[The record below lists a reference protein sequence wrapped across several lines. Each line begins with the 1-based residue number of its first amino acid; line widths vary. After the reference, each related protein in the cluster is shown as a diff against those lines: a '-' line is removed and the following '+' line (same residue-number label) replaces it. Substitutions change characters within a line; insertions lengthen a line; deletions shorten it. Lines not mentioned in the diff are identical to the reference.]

1 MKFLLVAVNAKYIH
15 SNPGVYSLKIFAE
28 KQGGLKQREA
38 GLPCPCLGEN
48 QPPVTG
54 EIRIEI
60 AEYTINNQMEQIL
73 EDIYRRQPEVV
84 GFSCYIWNIRYVM
97 ELVRDLHK
105 VLPDTDIWLGGPE
118 VSYDAPQLLEK
129 EPEVLGIMKGEGEE
143 TFAGL
148 AGCYRELGTSAARKP
163 DRLSHFWYSLSA
175 LPGVTFRAPSAYAPP
190 IHPGAPGDSIQNS
203 AILPGASGD
212 RTRHNAILSGAPG
225 DSIQN
230 SAILSGAPGDTIHD
244 LPLGPA
250 MDLDRIPFPYQDEKG
265 LEDFANRIIYYESSR
280 GCPFSCSYCLSSVD
294 KTVRFRSLDLVR
306 QELQFFLD
314 RQVPQVKFV
323 DRTFNCRKSHA
334 MAIWSYILEHDNG
347 ITNFHFEVAAD
358 LMDEEELDLLARMRP
373 GLVQLEIG
381 VQSTSSR
388 TIQEIRR
395 KMDLERVKAVVAR
408 IREGRNIHQHLDLIA
423 GLPYED
429 YDRFRKSFCHV
440 YRMKPDQLQ
449 LGFLKV
455 LKGSHMYDMAAAYDL
470 VYREKPPYE
479 VISTRWLSYGEVLKL
494 KGVENMVEVYYNS
507 GQFATVLELLEEE
520 FPDSFI
526 MFGKMA
532 EYYRRKGLEG
542 QNHSRLARFEILHD
556 FIAQELGP
564 DALRLSRFEDALMFD
579 LYLRE
584 NAKSRPGFALDQR
597 PYKDRIRE
605 LVPELRSLGSQ
616 VHVEVFRSG
625 QVWMFDYR
633 QRDPLTRNARAVQ
646 AAERLPEIQTP

>member
-73 EDIYRRQPEVV
+73 ADIYRRQPEVV

-306 QELQFFLD
+306 QELQFFL
-314 RQVPQVKFV
+314 
-323 DRTFNCRKSHA
+323 
-334 MAIWSYILEHDNG
+334 G
-347 ITNFHFEVAAD
+347 I
-358 LMDEEELDLLARMRP
+358 
-373 GLVQLEIG
+373 
-381 VQSTSSR
+381 
-388 TIQEIRR
+388 
-395 KMDLERVKAVVAR
+395 
-408 IREGRNIHQHLDLIA
+408 
-423 GLPYED
+423 
-429 YDRFRKSFCHV
+429 
-440 YRMKPDQLQ
+440 
-449 LGFLKV
+449 
-455 LKGSHMYDMAAAYDL
+455 
-470 VYREKPPYE
+470 
-479 VISTRWLSYGEVLKL
+479 
-494 KGVENMVEVYYNS
+494 
-507 GQFATVLELLEEE
+507 
-520 FPDSFI
+520 
-526 MFGKMA
+526 
-532 EYYRRKGLEG
+532 
-542 QNHSRLARFEILHD
+542 
-556 FIAQELGP
+556 
-564 DALRLSRFEDALMFD
+564 
-579 LYLRE
+579 
-584 NAKSRPGFALDQR
+584 
-597 PYKDRIRE
+597 
-605 LVPELRSLGSQ
+605 
-616 VHVEVFRSG
+616 
-625 QVWMFDYR
+625 
-633 QRDPLTRNARAVQ
+633 
-646 AAERLPEIQTP
+646 

>member
-1 MKFLLVAVNAKYIH
+1 MKILLVAVNAKYIH

-48 QPPVTG
+48 QPPVTV
-54 EIRIEI
+54 EIQIEI

-118 VSYDAPQLLEK
+118 VSYDAPRLLEK

-163 DRLSHFWYSLSA
+163 DRLSRFWYSLSA
-175 LPGVTFRAPSAYAPP
+175 LPGVTFRAPSAY
-190 IHPGAPGDSIQNS
+190 
-203 AILPGASGD
+203 
-212 RTRHNAILSGAPG
+212 
-225 DSIQN
+225 
-230 SAILSGAPGDTIHD
+230 APGDTIHD

-250 MDLDRIPFPYQDEKG
+250 MDLDRIPFLYQDQKG

-294 KTVRFRSLDLVR
+294 KTLRFRSLDLVR

-347 ITNFHFEVAAD
+347 VTNFHFEVAAD

-429 YDRFRKSFCHV
+429 YDRFHKSFCHV

-470 VYREKPPYE
+470 VYREMPPYE

-584 NAKSRPGFALDQR
+584 NAKSRPGFAMDQR

-605 LVPELRSLGSQ
+605 LVPELRSLGTQ

-646 AAERLPEIQTP
+646 AAIIKNKESAEGTPTP